1 MAIFIIAEPC
11 IAVKDAGCV
20 DVCPVDCIYPG
31 TDKYY
36 IHPDE
41 CIECGACEPEC
52 PVDAIFDADSTPAQ
66 WKNYIQVE
74 ADFFNADKKAAT
86 EAYVKSVM
94 DSLDPIGRP
103 NDLRDPANAGKH

>member
-11 IAVKDAGCV
+11 VAVKDAACV
-20 DVCPVDCIYPG
+20 EVCPVDCIYAG
-31 TDKYY
+31 ADKYY
-36 IHPDE
+36 ISPDE

-52 PVDAIFDADSTPAQ
+52 PVDAIFDADSVPAE
-66 WKNYIQVE
+66 WKNYIDIDR
-74 ADFFNADKKAAT
+74 DFFKEKEAT
-86 EAYVKSVM
+86 EAKVKAIM